1 MTGLQVCT
9 WVWQLGS
16 CPFSALF
23 YTLFHI
29 FQHPSIPTHLT
40 FSHLPLFSLLFIHL
54 DFCFI
59 FIYSLYSLVFML
71 FHSLLCFC
79 YLFFFCFFFVL
90 FCFCFLF
97 CFVWP
102 CLAIFWVVLSLFY
115 ILLAVLLHHVVQYYI
130 TELLIWAKQSL
141 VSSISYP
148 WAQTLVVWSAIC
160 QSVSQSVK
168 LN

>member
-23 YTLFHI
+23 YTLFHT

-79 YLFFFCFFFVL
+79 YLFFFCFFCFFCFVL
-90 FCFCFLF
+90 FLF
-97 CFVWP
+97 FVLL
-102 CLAIFWVVLSLFY
+102 CLALFGNFLSSSVIILYFACCSFTPCGSVLYYRTPHMGQTKLSFIH
-115 ILLAVLLHHVVQYYI
+115 ILPLGSDLGCVECHL
-130 TELLIWAKQSL
+130 
-141 VSSISYP
+141 
-148 WAQTLVVWSAIC
+148 
-160 QSVSQSVK
+160 SVS
-168 LN
+168 